1 MMPESEPYSFGK
13 TPLGQIRNR
22 NEGRVVKMLAGVLEE
37 VEGFEPDSIDIQ
49 DIYALA
55 LNKLPAH
62 YVQET
67 AIVLHELVDGE
78 TVRLAILEAIEI
90 VRAKPNHNSGQ

>member
-1 MMPESEPYSFGK
+1 MSNDEQYYYGS

-22 NEGRVVKMLAGVLEE
+22 NEHRVIKMLPQVL
-37 VEGFEPDSIDIQ
+37 GQYDDFASDSIDIQ

-67 AIVLHELVDGE
+67 AIVLQEVVDDDAVLQALKDAVQM
-78 TVRLAILEAIEI
+78 VRD
-90 VRAKPNHNSGQ
+90 KPNHK